1 MRSQESIDI
10 QSPGEMD
17 DILNEPMP
25 PEMNEQA
32 YEAVTEE
39 LRLVQVKKIKFRL
52 LKTEI
57 EVLLRSC
64 RSNPS
69 SFYTG

>member
-57 EVLLRSC
+57 EALLEAVD
-64 RSNPS
+64 
-69 SFYTG
+69 